1 MAGLVLQHRFED
13 EVHLSML
20 QDVPALAQLA
30 TTPLE
35 NEPSPSQLEGIKK
48 ALAELRKRHVTPD
61 GEMVKRKRGGKRKG
75 AKGAAES
82 AGALS
87 QEEEDELAM

>member
-1 MAGLVLQHRFED
+1 
-13 EVHLSML
+13 ML
-20 QDVPALAQLA
+20 QNVPTLAKLV

-35 NEPSPSQLEGIKK
+35 NEPSPSQLEDIKK
-48 ALAELRKRHVTPD
+48 ALAELRKRHVTAD

-75 AKGAAES
+75 AKGTAES

-87 QEEEDELAM
+87 QEEEDEPVM